1 MITVGFP
8 VLSRYD
14 LVSRCVETAN
24 AGTVK
29 PDKFLIVDNGGK
41 LDLTGDNIEV
51 YRPGYNIGV
60 AASWNY
66 IVKHT
71 EKFRIITNDDIE
83 FASDTIE
90 RILEVYNQGNF
101 FVCANQN
108 LCNYSCFGISDE
120 LIDKIGLFD
129 EGISPGYAYYEDND
143 YTYRMKLLG
152 YSLSDANTAIKHVQ
166 SATLKQFNAIEQ
178 AEHWRKFSIAQANYI
193 RKWGGLP
200 DRETY
205 STPWNTK

>member
-1 MITVGFP
+1 MITVGIP
-8 VLSRYD
+8 VVRRYD
-14 LVSRCVETAN
+14 LVERCIETAN
-24 AGTVK
+24 AGTIK
-29 PDKFLIVDNGGK
+29 PDKILIVDNGGRFDIK
-41 LDLTGDNIEV
+41 GDNIEV
-51 YRPGYNIGV
+51 YRPEYNIGV

-71 EKFRIITNDDIE
+71 KEFRIITNDDIE

-90 RILEVYNQGNF
+90 RVLEVYHRGSH

-108 LCNYSCFGISDE
+108 LCNYSCFGIDDE
-120 LIDKIGLFD
+120 LITRVGLFD

-166 SATLKQFNAIEQ
+166 SATLKQFNPMEQ
-178 AEHWRKFSIAQANYI
+178 AEHWRRFSIAQSNYI
-193 RKWGGLP
+193 HKWGGLP
-200 DRETY
+200 DREIYTI
-205 STPWNTK
+205 PWNKI